1 MHIHH
6 NDYLLPTLDVVTTD
20 KGSSLMQSIVQSVY
34 KVLFSFE
41 RFLKW

>member
-1 MHIHH
+1 MHIDHT
-6 NDYLLPTLDVVTTD
+6 DYSLPTLDVITTN
-20 KGSSLMQSIVQSVY
+20 KASLLMPGIVQSVY